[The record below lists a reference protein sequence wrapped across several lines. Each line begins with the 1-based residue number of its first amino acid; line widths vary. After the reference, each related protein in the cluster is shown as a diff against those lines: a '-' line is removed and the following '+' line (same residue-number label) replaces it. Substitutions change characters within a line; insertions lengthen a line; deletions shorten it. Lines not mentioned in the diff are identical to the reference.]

1 MHKNIST
8 ESCTVD
14 LNPVAHKLG
23 LRTNRI
29 LFAVEPSLPSSK
41 GRKLDDPR
49 RIWST
54 RSMVRVATVTQEVP
68 LKIFCLFPF
77 VLLSGTR
84 TLSPEEQNGLGVKEG
99 KEVQHRLCDAGWC
112 GTAQC
117 LLCWCM
123 KYKDFG
129 GMDL

>member
-1 MHKNIST
+1 MHKYIST

-23 LRTNRI
+23 LRTNPI
-29 LFAVEPSLPSSK
+29 LSAVEPSLPSSK
-41 GRKLDDPR
+41 GRRPDYPR
-49 RIWST
+49 GIWST
-54 RSMVRVATVTQEVP
+54 RSVVRVATVTQEVP

-84 TLSPEEQNGLGVKEG
+84 TLSPEEQNRWGVKEG

-112 GTAQC
+112 GAAQC